1 MSSKPLD
8 PVQTRKAI
16 LTVGA
21 TILLIG
27 VLAEPAI
34 LSLFTTQFGVLR
46 IILALVTGAVFAI
59 GVSQVGE
66 MALRSPIEPWY
77 ARPGAPLLITIVCGV
92 FVIGWI
98 IHRDIMRQGE
108 KTTSLED
115 IAPLAACV
123 GLGLITITILNWVSW
138 EK

>member
-92 FVIGWI
+92 FVIGWALPPGQL
-98 IHRDIMRQGE
+98 RG
-108 KTTSLED
+108 
-115 IAPLAACV
+115 PLQTHPVPGFDGDWHVPRSSANVSEQLAC
-123 GLGLITITILNWVSW
+123 SRAR
-138 EK
+138 

>member
-1 MSSKPLD
+1 MSGKPLD

-16 LTVGA
+16 LIVGA
-21 TILLIG
+21 TILLVGI
-27 VLAEPAI
+27 LTEPAI
-34 LSLFTTQFGVLR
+34 LLLFTTQFGVLR
-46 IILALVTGAVFAI
+46 IVLALVTGAVFAV

-77 ARPGAPLLITIVCGV
+77 ARRGAPLLITILCGV

-98 IHRDIMRQGE
+98 IHRDIMQQGE

-115 IAPLAACV
+115 IAHLFACL
-123 GLGLITITILNWVSW
+123 GLGLILTTLLNWVSY